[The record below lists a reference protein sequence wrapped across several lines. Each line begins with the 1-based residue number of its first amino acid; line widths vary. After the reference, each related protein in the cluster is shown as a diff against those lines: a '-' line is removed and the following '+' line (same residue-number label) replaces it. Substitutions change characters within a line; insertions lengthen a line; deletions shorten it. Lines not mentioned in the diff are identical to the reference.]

1 MCDRDISANAGISP
15 FCLLFHF
22 SVTDKRKPAE
32 IMRSRG
38 DPKGRTNGR
47 SILSLTTKSDMYIP
61 NTGTLK
67 RPRRPF
73 LPRLRRGAAPHG
85 IPFTR
90 CHLIK
95 QRPHR
100 NDIRSV
106 NGVHLSIIYICKR
119 CLDKHLRRMYNYF
132 CKFAKHSQI

>member
-15 FCLLFHF
+15 FCLLFYL
-22 SVTDKRKPAE
+22 SVTGKRQLSE
-32 IMRSRG
+32 TVRSRG
-38 DPKGRTNGR
+38 DPKGRPNGR
-47 SILSLTTKSDMYIP
+47 GILSLTTKSDMYIP

-90 CHLIK
+90 HQLIK
-95 QRPHR
+95 QRPLR
-100 NDIRSV
+100 NDIRSL
-106 NGVHLSIIYICKR
+106 NAGRTIIYICKR
-119 CLDKHLRRMYNYF
+119 CLDKHLRQMYNYL